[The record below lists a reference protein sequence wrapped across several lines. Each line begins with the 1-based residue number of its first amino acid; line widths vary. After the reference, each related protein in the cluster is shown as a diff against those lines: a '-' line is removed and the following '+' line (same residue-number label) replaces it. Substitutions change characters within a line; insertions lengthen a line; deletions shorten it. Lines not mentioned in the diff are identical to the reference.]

1 MKNKFFK
8 LLFLF
13 FFVNSNYL
21 HADSFRFDVKNITIE
36 DDGNL
41 IYANFGTA
49 ISSDDNFEIVAEK
62 FKYNKDKDFLEAS
75 NGNALNSA
83 VGPDEVPEVLPSP

>member
-21 HADSFRFDVKNITIE
+21 YADSFRFDVKNIIIE
-36 DDGNL
+36 DNGNL

-49 ISSDDNFEIVAEK
+49 ISSNDNFEIVAK
-62 FKYNKDKDFLEAS
+62 N
-75 NGNALNSA
+75 LNIIKKRFS
-83 VGPDEVPEVLPSP
+83 